1 MIKES
6 FIEYA
11 MQSFRYFKKVPK
23 RAEHGTWPI
32 FSTELGSI
40 AHILAN
46 VGNRT
51 TGGHKNI

>member
-6 FIEYA
+6 FKKYA
-11 MQSFRYFKKVPK
+11 MQSFKYLKKVPK